1 VTIQDAAAQ
10 DDTGQDGTGQK
21 PRLGVDVIGF
31 GIGELAYL
39 LNVFEGPARDRSVS
53 VFRAGELVDDVTL
66 STAGASSL
74 LARDLATIDDDGDLG
89 VTGVAA
95 AVATAFGQA
104 TRWTEI
110 SLLTRDS
117 MDNVVLVEA
126 PGVAL
131 MLQPRLLGTWF
142 VFAQDPAISSAE
154 ATLRV
159 VRQHV
164 EQNPGGTAYLVFKT
178 LDAEQH
184 LLIRRA
190 EDSWATGIPDFS
202 TDEVAETEGLDD
214 AGLLRAIE
222 NSHGQA

>member
-1 VTIQDAAAQ
+1 MTIQDAAQQ
-10 DDTGQDGTGQK
+10 DTSGQE

-31 GIGELAYL
+31 GIGEFAYL
-39 LNVFEGPARDRSVS
+39 LNVFEGPARDRSVG

-95 AVATAFGQA
+95 AVATALGQA

-110 SLLTRDS
+110 SLLTADA
-117 MDNVVLVEA
+117 MDNVVLIEA

-131 MLQPRLLGTWF
+131 MLQPRILGTWF
-142 VFAQDPAISSAE
+142 VFAQDHAISSAE

-164 EQNPGGTAYLVFKT
+164 EQNAGGSAYLVFKT
-178 LDAEQH
+178 LDGERH
-184 LLIRRA
+184 LLVRRDA
-190 EDSWATGIPDFS
+190 GSWTSGVPNFE
-202 TDEVAETEGLDD
+202 TDEVAETAGLDD

-222 NSHGQA
+222 ESRDQG

>member
-1 VTIQDAAAQ
+1 MTLQDQ
-10 DDTGQDGTGQK
+10 TQQE

-31 GIGELAYL
+31 GVGEFAYL
-39 LNVFEGPARDRSVS
+39 LNVFEGPARNRSVS

-74 LARDLATIDDDGDLG
+74 LARDLATIDEDGDLG

-95 AVATAFGQA
+95 AVATALGQA

-110 SLLTRDS
+110 SLLTGDS

-142 VFAQDPAISSAE
+142 VFAQDPSISSAD

-178 LDAEQH
+178 LDAERP
-184 LLIRRA
+184 LLIRRG

-202 TDEVAETEGLDD
+202 TDEVTETDGLDD

-222 NSHGQA
+222 ESRGPA